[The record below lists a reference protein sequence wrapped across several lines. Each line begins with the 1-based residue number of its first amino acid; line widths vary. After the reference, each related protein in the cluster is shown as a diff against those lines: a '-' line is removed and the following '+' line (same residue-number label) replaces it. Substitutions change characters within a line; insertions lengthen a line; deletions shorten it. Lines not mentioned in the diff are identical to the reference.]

1 VPYRARAA
9 ETVPD
14 TLAALADPGEHAGS
28 PSFPIGYLGVT
39 WAGGGE
45 CGVRLRTAAG
55 WSDWQPM
62 PHGDAAERKRCVSL
76 VPANG
81 ALAYEVQ
88 PPARATDVRIV
99 AINTTDGS
107 RRPAAGDL
115 SIGLA
120 VADGARRGDFSFQSR
135 AAWGADESLRFG
147 PDGTETLPTEFFPV
161 QALTVH
167 HTVTPN
173 NDPDPAATVR
183 AMYHFHTVGQAWGD
197 IGYHLLI
204 DEAGTVYEGR
214 WSGDDPV
221 PVFGGPP
228 QDEPQ
233 MSNGSHVG
241 GFNAGNIGV
250 ALLGDLTAGGPT
262 QAARDSLVEVLAALA
277 AETGLDPL
285 AEVDYVN
292 PINGSTRR
300 VPVISG
306 HRDWAA
312 TACPGDTFHPT
323 LPGVRND
330 VAARLGQRS
339 TAP

>member
-1 VPYRARAA
+1 VPHRAHAA
-9 ETVPD
+9 ATVPD
-14 TLAALADPGEHAGS
+14 TLVALAGPDERAGS
-28 PSFPIGYLGVT
+28 PSFPIGYIGVT

-55 WSDWQPM
+55 WSDWQSM
-62 PHGDAAERKRCVSL
+62 PHGDAAEGERCLSL

-88 PPARATDVRIV
+88 TPAGATDVRIV
-99 AINTTDGS
+99 AINTTDGP
-107 RRPAAGDL
+107 RRRAAAPASVGL
-115 SIGLA
+115 SISIEVRLGGFRYLP
-120 VADGARRGDFSFQSR
+120 R
-135 AAWGADESLRFG
+135 AGWGADESHRFG
-147 PDGTETLPTEFFPV
+147 QDGKEVFPPEYFPV

-167 HTVTPN
+167 HTATTN
-173 NDPDPAATVR
+173 DDPDPAATVR
-183 AMYHFHTVGQAWGD
+183 AIYFFHAVTQAWGD

-228 QDEPQ
+228 QDKPQ

-323 LPGVRND
+323 LPGLRSD

-339 TAP
+339 TAL